1 MSSKQNVFTRLWTR
15 LWSTFSKSLQATKE
29 EIANAEATEHQ
40 PAGIREIIEQGR
52 AGMDILEGYAIEQEV
67 SQGHRK
73 EYAEAFMDLTRAL
86 ANAAT
91 IIGPAGGNIKVILF
105 ADPDFIYE
113 VLTEGQPTALEKA
126 FKQLPVEEREK
137 IGKWIQY

>member
-1 MSSKQNVFTRLWTR
+1 MADSKT
-15 LWSTFSKSLQATKE
+15 
-29 EIANAEATEHQ
+29 TEHQ
-40 PAGIREIIEQGR
+40 PAGIREVIEQGR
-52 AGMDILEGYAIEQEV
+52 AGMDVLEEYAIEQEV

-73 EYAEAFMDLTRAL
+73 EYAKAFMDLTRSL

-91 IIGPAGGNIKVILF
+91 IIGPEGGNIKVILF

-113 VLTEGQPTALEKA
+113 VLTEGQPEALEKA
-126 FKQLPVEEREK
+126 FKRLSLEEREQ